1 MMKKYILTIKYDD
14 NKEDMEFLSEEI
26 LEIIDPNDLGNIE
39 LDEYYDKDILEFMDE
54 CYIIGKA

>member
-1 MMKKYILTIKYDD
+1 MLKKYVLTIKYND
-14 NKEDMEFLSEEI
+14 NEEDIEFLSEEI
-26 LEIIDPNDLGNIE
+26 VEVMETNPLGNIE

>member
-1 MMKKYILTIKYDD
+1 
-14 NKEDMEFLSEEI
+14 MEFLSEEI
-26 LEIIDPNDLGNIE
+26 LETINPNDLGSIE